1 MHPGDGDTVRGG
13 CRRCHPLG
21 REGFREH
28 VAALLSHAP
37 GGPPAPLSPSPASA
51 TAPRAAPLVDDV
63 WSRSGPLAGT
73 PGELYLAGTRGC
85 VGLDAWPEAVRYLSC
100 PDVFT
105 LGVRPRPPLGAAGL
119 IVYGF
124 RARGEAGYSGVQVEA
139 VNPDGLRIPFRRQRA
154 SRVSLLGSSFRGGRR
169 FDVRDASPG
178 RILLVEGPVSA
189 LAAPLRFP
197 ALDDAWS
204 IAGLAGWAGF
214 SADSVGPATR
224 VVLCPDG
231 DADGRRAVDRLAGQ
245 LRVAGRRVW
254 IVPAPDGRDLADLW
268 VRAGASAWRPLPDG

>member
-1 MHPGDGDTVRGG
+1 MHPGDADTVRGG

-28 VAALLSHAP
+28 LDALLSYSP
-37 GGPPAPLSPSPASA
+37 GGASAPSAPAAVAAPRRPPAPF
-51 TAPRAAPLVDDV
+51 VDDV
-63 WSRSGPLAGT
+63 WSRAGSLSGT

-85 VGLDAWPEAVRYLSC
+85 VGLDAWPEAVRYLAC

-105 LGVRPRPPLGAAGL
+105 LGVRPRPPLGAVGL

-139 VNPDGLRIPFRRQRA
+139 VNADGLRIPFRRQRA

-169 FDVRDASPG
+169 FDVRDASPA
-178 RILLVEGPVSA
+178 RLLLVEGPVSA

-197 ALDDAWS
+197 ALGDDWS
-204 IAGLAGWAGF
+204 VAGLAGWAGF
-214 SADSVGPATR
+214 SLDSVGPATR

-231 DADGRRAVDRLAGQ
+231 DADGRRAVDRLADQ
-245 LRVAGRRVW
+245 LRDAGRRVW

-268 VRAGASAWRPLPDG
+268 VRAGASIWRPLPDE